1 MPDIE
6 TLHSLE
12 QIRLLSDPR
21 RLAILRLLMDA
32 PATLTQ
38 LGKVLG
44 EHPAWVRHHLKQ
56 LEQVGLVEM
65 VDTQLSGGFVEKF
78 YQARARAF
86 IFQQVIL
93 PQLAECELLVM
104 LASHD
109 LALELLAEQLKERR
123 ALELLL
129 IAVGSLNG
137 LVALRQGTAHLTG
150 CHLLDAESGEHNLPY
165 ARHFFPDQDVLLVTV
180 AERTQGLMVHSDNPR
195 GIRGLADLLRPEV
208 TLANR
213 NRGSGTRLWLEHN
226 LRLLGANSAQ
236 IIGFASE
243 VHTHT
248 EAARAV
254 SSGEADVA
262 LGLEAAARQAELDFI
277 PLFQERYDLVLPA
290 EQAGQGLFQ
299 RLLDALNASTF
310 RKLAG
315 GLPGYSV
322 AHTGETRLP

>member
-1 MPDIE
+1 MPDVE
-6 TLHSLE
+6 HLHSLE

-38 LGKVLG
+38 LGKALG

-56 LEQVGLVEM
+56 LEQVGLVEI

-86 IFQQVIL
+86 IFQQIIL
-93 PQLAECELLVM
+93 PRLAEGELLVM
-104 LASHD
+104 LGSHD
-109 LALELLAEQLKERR
+109 LALELLAEQLKERH
-123 ALELLL
+123 ALDLLSF
-129 IAVGSLNG
+129 AVGSLDG
-137 LVALRQGTAHLTG
+137 LVALRQGTTHLTG
-150 CHLLDAESGEHNLPY
+150 CHLVDVESGEYNLPY
-165 ARHFFPDQDVLLVTV
+165 VRHFFPDQDVLLVTL
-180 AERTQGLMVHSDNPR
+180 AERTQGLMAPAGNPL

-213 NRGSGTRLWLEHN
+213 NRGSGTRLWLERN
-226 LRLLGANSAQ
+226 LRLLGKDAAHIS
-236 IIGFASE
+236 GLASE
-243 VHTHT
+243 LRTHT
-248 EAARAV
+248 EAAQAV
-254 SSGEADVA
+254 SSGEADVS

-290 EQAGQGLFQ
+290 EKAGESLFR
-299 RLLDALNASTF
+299 RLLEAVNAGAF

-322 AHTGETRLP
+322 THTGETRTS